1 MSLKKGI
8 TLITRYAW
16 CIVPLVAAGILVLGG
31 QSAVVIFAMTGV
43 LVIVEGVFVHL
54 ALRERPVRDRV
65 MASLPLMLFVVL
77 AGGVLLFLE
86 RTIIKIP
93 VAAALAFL
101 LAFAH
106 FTLRFASS
114 NPETE
119 LRVVARDAYRLIAH
133 ASIYCTAF
141 IFFAILFYFGMTS
154 AGAAAGLLLIPLAVS
169 GLRTWFE
176 GLRLNERLMHTIAF
190 QIIFLE
196 AVAIL
201 LWLPV
206 PYVFS
211 AFVILL
217 IHFLYSEYVLLPSG
231 IVTNADGAGRLSFVI
246 AMSMLVLLILMTR
259 FR

>member
-1 MSLKKGI
+1 M
-8 TLITRYAW
+8 RYAW
-16 CIVPLVAAGILVLGG
+16 SIVPLIAAGILVLGG
-31 QSAVVIFAMTGV
+31 RSALIIFGMTAA
-43 LVIVEGVFVHL
+43 LVIMEGVFVTL
-54 ALRERPVRDRV
+54 TLRERPMRERV
-65 MASLPLMLFVVL
+65 MAALPLMLFVVL
-77 AGGVLLFLE
+77 AGSALLFLE
-86 RTIIKIP
+86 RMIVKIP
-93 VAAALAFL
+93 LVGATAFL

-106 FTLRFASS
+106 FTLRFVSS

-133 ASIYCTAF
+133 ASIYYSAL
-141 IFFAILFYFGMTS
+141 IFFAIFFYFGMTS
-154 AGAAAGLLLIPLAVS
+154 VGAAAGLLFMPLVVG

-176 GLRLNERLMHTIAF
+176 GLRMDERIMHAVAF

-217 IHFLYSEYVLLPSG
+217 IHFLYSEYVLLPRSG
-231 IVTNADGAGRLSFVI
+231 AASDDVGQRLSFVI
-246 AMSMLVLLILMTR
+246 VLSVLVLLLLITR